1 MSKLI
6 DILAKTANRT
16 DRFLGTL
23 RNNVVK
29 VTTRGPEVI
38 PPMLRAAK
46 HKVMAASYLTRLSL
60 TKPGTPAAIKLAESG
75 IQLGAVTGMI
85 TTKVWLI
92 SELRKELKDADV
104 FMRDVDTITS
114 FTGTAADT
122 GTGID
127 QLRLDEAD
135 IEYPIYLT
143 RDGIIV
149 DGNHRLLKA
158 KMSGKKSVPVQ
169 YVTPAHLEILNC
181 DLPSAK

>member
-29 VTTRGPEVI
+29 LTTRGTKVI
-38 PPMLRAAK
+38 PPMLRDVKYKA
-46 HKVMAASYLTRLSL
+46 MALSYLTQLNL
-60 TKPGTPAAIKLAESG
+60 TKPGTPAAVKLAERG
-75 IQLGAVTGMI
+75 IQLGTITGLI

-92 SELRKELKDADV
+92 SELRKELKDAEV
-104 FMRDVDTITS
+104 FMRDVNTITS
-114 FTGTAADT
+114 FTGTDNDT

-127 QLRLDEAD
+127 QLRFDEAD

-143 RDGIIV
+143 NEGVIV
-149 DGNHRLLKA
+149 DGNHRFLKA
-158 KMSGKKSVPVQ
+158 KASGKKTVPVQ
-169 YVTPAHLEILNC
+169 YVPCAHLEILNC

>member
-1 MSKLI
+1 
-6 DILAKTANRT
+6 
-16 DRFLGTL
+16 
-23 RNNVVK
+23 
-29 VTTRGPEVI
+29 
-38 PPMLRAAK
+38 
-46 HKVMAASYLTRLSL
+46 
-60 TKPGTPAAIKLAESG
+60 
-75 IQLGAVTGMI
+75 MI

>member
-6 DILAKTANRT
+6 DILAKTANRA

-29 VTTRGPEVI
+29 VTTQGTEAI
-38 PPMLRAAK
+38 PPLLRAVK
-46 HKVMAASYLTRLSL
+46 HKAMAVSYLTRLSL

-75 IQLGAVTGMI
+75 IQLGAVTGLI

-104 FMRDVDTITS
+104 FMRDVDTIKS
-114 FTGTAADT
+114 FTGTEADT

-143 RDGIIV
+143 RDGVIV

-158 KMSGKKSVPVQ
+158 KLAGKKSVPVQ